1 MSKIPVD
8 ILQLSLNILA
18 MCNELD
24 RNAFCI
30 IDSHLSTCYKLFY
43 ICSTSFEQP
52 PMTSMMMLCW
62 LTLYSGYRLVS
73 SSLNWLYL
81 VVFSKFLDSIFQPW
95 TAHFNYSDLLA
106 GLVLSLVLSM
116 IVASILL
123 AFTWVVSANNG
134 TSQKAV
140 ACSFSYSGLGVTC
153 ENHGST
159 LVMRSKDLRTSK
171 NKILKALLCLC
182 RYLVCASALQPDRMC
197 CTFSRESPHRRH
209 FSSVTCDFVFL
220 L

>member
-1 MSKIPVD
+1 
-8 ILQLSLNILA
+8 

-24 RNAFCI
+24 KIAFCIWRI
-30 IDSHLSTCYKLFY
+30 IDSHLSPTSSLIFF
-43 ICSTSFEQP
+43 STSFEQP
-52 PMTSMMMLCW
+52 PRTSMMMLYW
-62 LTLYSGYRLVS
+62 LTLYSGYRFVS
-73 SSLNWLYL
+73 SSLSWLYF
-81 VVFSKFLDSIFQPW
+81 VVFSKSLDSLFSSHGQLISI
-95 TAHFNYSDLLA
+95 TLTCL
-106 GLVLSLVLSM
+106 LVLSM
-116 IVASILL
+116 TVASILL

-159 LVMRSKDLRTSK
+159 IEMRSKDLRTSK

-182 RYLVCASALQPDRMC
+182 RYLVCASSLQPDKMC
-197 CTFSRESPHRRH
+197 STFSRESPYRQHL
-209 FSSVTCDFVFL
+209 SSVTCYFVFL

>member
-1 MSKIPVD
+1 
-8 ILQLSLNILA
+8 
-18 MCNELD
+18 MCNELN
-24 RNAFCI
+24 RIAFCI
-30 IDSHLSTCYKLFY
+30 WRIIDSLLSPTSSFAF
-43 ICSTSFEQP
+43 CSTSAFEQP
-52 PMTSMMMLCW
+52 PRTSVMMLIYW
-62 LTLYSGYRLVS
+62 LILYLGYRFVS
-73 SSLNWLYL
+73 SSLSLLYF
-81 VVFSKFLDSIFQPW
+81 VVFSKSLDSLFSSHGQLISI
-95 TAHFNYSDLLA
+95 TLTCL
-106 GLVLSLVLSM
+106 LVLSM
-116 IVASILL
+116 TVASILL

-171 NKILKALLCLC
+171 NKILKALLCHC
-182 RYLVCASALQPDRMC
+182 RYLVCAGALQPNRMR
-197 CTFSRESPHRRH
+197 CTFFRESPHMRR